1 MLTPQSGWLAQM
13 TLSTKLL
20 GSFLFIALLLL
31 LTSLVSIY
39 GQRSMQ
45 QDLVEIGANRIPA
58 SISFNQINFERMV
71 IRAQTLEVVIRDR
84 GTETERAELRR
95 IMEQRQDSWER
106 VDRAIAASERL
117 TRQTADEATMYE
129 QFMREYRAW
138 RAIYERLDGQLARLA
153 SETDATAYARLHRT
167 YVETVAEMIPL
178 SERMG
183 TTASRL
189 AELNHLNAMGYTQEA
204 KVNAD
209 FVIKTSAFF
218 IVLGLALAVFLGW
231 FISRDVLAILGGE
244 PREVIAAVNR
254 VAQGDLTTNLH
265 VRPGDERSMLAA
277 FARMVES
284 MREILGEVFQVS
296 HQVASSSQQLN
307 ATTESTN
314 QQFQRQQSE
323 IDQVATAMNQM
334 SATVAEVARHASQA
348 AQAAQDATHEAN
360 NGNTVVM
367 ETAQAIEKL
376 AEDVGRAADV
386 ITALS
391 DDTREITTVLDV
403 IRGVAEQTNLLAL
416 NAAIEAA
423 RAGEQGRG
431 FAVVADEVR
440 TLASRTQVS
449 TQEIQQKIER
459 LQSSAANAV
468 EVMGQGQKRAAKSV
482 DQARQAGA
490 SLDTISRTVNNMSDA
505 NLQIA
510 SASEEQS
517 AVAEEINRNLQNI
530 TQSVDQTAQGSRELA
545 MAGEELARV
554 AASLQRR
561 IERFRV

>member
-31 LTSLVSIY
+31 LTSLISIH
-39 GQRSMQ
+39 GQRGMQ
-45 QDLVEIGANRIPA
+45 QDLIEIGANRIPA
-58 SISFNQINFERMV
+58 SVSFNQINFERMV

-95 IMEQRQDSWER
+95 IMEQRQSSWEQ
-106 VDRAIAASERL
+106 VERAIATSERL
-117 TRQTADEATMYE
+117 ARQNADEAMIYE

-138 RAIYERLDGQLARLA
+138 RAIYERLDSQLAGLTN
-153 SETDATAYARLHRT
+153 ETDATAYARLHRA

-183 TTASRL
+183 ATASRL
-189 AELNHLNAMGYTQEA
+189 AELNHLNALGYTQDA
-204 KVNAD
+204 KDNASV
-209 FVIKTSAFF
+209 VIKTSVFF
-218 IVLGLALAVFLGW
+218 IVLGLVFAVFLGW

-244 PREVIAAVNR
+244 PREVIEAVNR

-307 ATTESTN
+307 ATTGSTN

-468 EVMGQGQKRAAKSV
+468 EVMGQGQKRAAQSV

-530 TQSVDQTAQGSRELA
+530 TQSVDQTAQSSRELA

-554 AASLQRR
+554 AASLQHR